1 MRKPPHKRVYIPKV
15 GELVKDTATGRT
27 GVFTGTC
34 NKEAYLRPPGGG
46 VEFSTMPW
54 NIEPVE
60 GAHELEFVHHPSLPP
75 EVKPLPE
82 PPAPLGAV

>member
-54 NIEPVE
+54 NVEPVE
-60 GAHELEFVHHPSLPP
+60 DAPELEFVHHPSLPP
-75 EVKPLPE
+75 EVKLLPE
-82 PPAPLGAV
+82 PSAPLGTA